1 MMKDGVEVVKFF
13 DECFINE
20 DEVKEY
26 SEIKLDLSF
35 GDQKIE

>member
-1 MMKDGVEVVKFF
+1 MQIEVVEVDKLV

-26 SEIKLDLSF
+26 SELKMDLSF